1 VSRRNKF
8 MSERTPWQKIRDAGE
23 RGTGLRLNAEEVG
36 RLAFDNAIFT
46 RAENDDAEDN
56 GEEFDD

>member
-1 VSRRNKF
+1 